1 MKPATATLIPQLK
14 ALADPVRL
22 RLVALCRQGECSV
35 SELTEVLR
43 QSQPRISQHL
53 KQLVDAGLLARFRD
67 GKRVY
72 YRLPAARRGTVARLL
87 DLVPEDEPLIAAD
100 AAQLRRLRG
109 LETPEPAETA
119 EPDDLD
125 RALHRALLD
134 LTITAPLGDLLD
146 IGCGRGRMLKLL
158 ASRAQRAVG
167 VDIDADARQFARREL
182 MLAGLPNCSLRQGD
196 MYRLPFADG
205 EFDTILLDGVLAG
218 AERPVQALTEAKRL
232 LSRGGRLVVVEELR
246 GRPAAEVQRALAEW
260 SAAAGLRLGRPR
272 LLPANRPDWTL
283 SVATVAERQ
292 SAAA

>member
-1 MKPATATLIPQLK
+1 MKPATTTLIPQLK

-53 KQLVDAGLLARFRD
+53 KQLVDANLLERFRD

-87 DLVPEDEPLIAAD
+87 DLVPEDEPLVAAD

-109 LETPEPAETA
+109 LETPEPAETT
-119 EPDDLD
+119 EPDAID
-125 RALHRALLD
+125 RALHRALID

-146 IGCGRGRMLKLL
+146 VGCGRGRMLKLL

-218 AERPVQALTEAKRL
+218 AEHPVQALTEAKRL

-246 GRPAAEVQRALAEW
+246 GRPAAEVQRALAGW
-260 SAAAGLRLGRPR
+260 SAEAGLRLGRPR
-272 LLPANRPDWTL
+272 LLPATRPDWTL
-283 SVATVAERQ
+283 SVATIAERQ

>member
-1 MKPATATLIPQLK
+1 MDPATETLVLQLK

-22 RLVALCRQGECSV
+22 RLLALCRQGECSV
-35 SELTEVLR
+35 SELTRVLCL
-43 QSQPRISQHL
+43 SQPRVSQHL
-53 KQLVDAGLLARFRD
+53 KQLVEAGLLERFRD

-87 DLVPEDEPLIAAD
+87 ELVPADEPLIAAD
-100 AAQLRRLRG
+100 TRQLRRLR
-109 LETPEPAETA
+109 EPANGKPA
-119 EPDDLD
+119 DPVEPDGID

-167 VDIDADARQFARREL
+167 VDIDADARQLARREL

-205 EFDTILLDGVLAG
+205 EFDTILLDGVLTG
-218 AERPVQALTEAKRL
+218 AARPVQALTEAKRL
-232 LSRGGRLVVVEELR
+232 LSRGGRLVIVEELR
-246 GRPAAEVQRALAEW
+246 GRPPAGLQRALAEW
-260 SAAAGLRLGRPR
+260 SAAAGLRLGRAR
-272 LLPANRPDWTL
+272 LLPATRPEWLL
-283 SVATVAERQ
+283 SVATAAERQ